1 MKFFKN
7 KKKLCKEIKGFKNIG
22 FVPTLGGLHKGHEA
36 LIKKS
41 IKISN
46 KTLVSIFLNPRQ
58 FENKKD
64 FKNYPKNYKNDISSI
79 YVNRGPG
86 SYAGIRNS
94 LSTVK
99 AINLAKKIDYYSYSL
114 SDFDEIG
121 RAHV

>member
-7 KKKLCKEIKGFKNIG
+7 KKKLCKEIKSFKNIG

-46 KTLVSIFLNPRQ
+46 KTLVSIFLNPKQ

-64 FKNYPKNYKNDISSI
+64 FKNYPKNYKNDIRI
-79 YVNRGPG
+79 LKKLKVDYVYMP
-86 SYAGIRNS
+86 SYRDI
-94 LSTVK
+94 
-99 AINLAKKIDYYSYSL
+99 
-114 SDFDEIG
+114 
-121 RAHV
+121 